1 MKWKSEQNI
10 ETITSIIENKSDS
23 SNMQIRRI
31 NTDSQMSKENLNR
44 KLNLTSI
51 PTPNWLISTVFVV
64 IAFTLIPIFPILVA
78 FLIGHW
84 ISTNNKKK

>member
-78 FLIGHW
+78 FLVGHW
-84 ISTNNKKK
+84 ISTNNKK

>member
-84 ISTNNKKK
+84 ISTNNKK

>member
-1 MKWKSEQNI
+1 
-10 ETITSIIENKSDS
+10 
-23 SNMQIRRI
+23 
-31 NTDSQMSKENLNR
+31 MSKENLNR

-64 IAFTLIPIFPILVA
+64 IAFTLIPIFPILIA

-84 ISTNNKKK
+84 ISTNNKK

>member
-10 ETITSIIENKSDS
+10 ETITSVIENKSDS

-64 IAFTLIPIFPILVA
+64 IAFTLIPIFPILIA

-84 ISTNNKKK
+84 ISTNNKK

>member
-1 MKWKSEQNI
+1 MKWKSEQNK

-84 ISTNNKKK
+84 ISTNNKK

>member
-1 MKWKSEQNI
+1 VKWKSEQNI

-84 ISTNNKKK
+84 ISTNNKK

>member
-31 NTDSQMSKENLNR
+31 NTDSQMSKENQNR

-84 ISTNNKKK
+84 ISTNNKK

>member
-1 MKWKSEQNI
+1 MKWKSEQNT
-10 ETITSIIENKSDS
+10 ETITSIIESKSDS

-31 NTDSQMSKENLNR
+31 NTDSQNYKENLNR

-51 PTPNWLISTVFVV
+51 PTPNWLISTIFVV

>member
-1 MKWKSEQNI
+1 VKWKSEQNI
-10 ETITSIIENKSDS
+10 ETITSVIENKSDS

-64 IAFTLIPIFPILVA
+64 IAFTLIPIFPILIA

-84 ISTNNKKK
+84 ISTNNKK

>member
-1 MKWKSEQNI
+1 MKWKSEQNK

-31 NTDSQMSKENLNR
+31 NTDSQMSRENLNR

-64 IAFTLIPIFPILVA
+64 IAFTLIPIFPILIA

-84 ISTNNKKK
+84 ISTNNKK

>member
-31 NTDSQMSKENLNR
+31 NTDSQTSKENLNR

-84 ISTNNKKK
+84 ISTNNKK

>member
-1 MKWKSEQNI
+1 MKWKSEQNK

-31 NTDSQMSKENLNR
+31 NTDSQMSRENLNR

-84 ISTNNKKK
+84 ISTNNKK